1 MQLYCTYRWRVMGCI
16 FYEGHAEREKAGE
29 GKKPQ
34 GARRRYCSQLSK
46 GSWDIFN
53 CPSNRLFPKSAI
65 SPFLHISVSSICT
78 QLYPLL
84 VSLVRTLFIDF
95 PTLTHTQTQTR
106 CYNNKEY
113 KLRDLY
119 PILRISASDPR
130 AHFMPDK
137 VVPKFPIVIIAIF
150 LDPWLLRKIPRICS
164 VISTLVGAVK
174 VGVILG
180 AGMPERE
187 CLATRFP
194 LKEIEINLNKN
205 TGSD

>member
-1 MQLYCTYRWRVMGCI
+1 MVCYCWYQ
-16 FYEGHAEREKAGE
+16 AKAGRHQ
-29 GKKPQ
+29 PQ
-34 GARRRYCSQLSK
+34 NCLKLAPIHRLGNIRCKYLWSGPYLLISLR
-46 GSWDIFN
+46 WDAH
-53 CPSNRLFPKSAI
+53 K
-65 SPFLHISVSSICT
+65 
-78 QLYPLL
+78 
-84 VSLVRTLFIDF
+84 
-95 PTLTHTQTQTR
+95 TQTR
-106 CYNNKEY
+106 CYRNKEH

-194 LKEIEINLNKN
+194 LERNWN
-205 TGSD
+205 